1 VRRGFFGVA
10 VDSDVDVKD
19 HRADVTFQI
28 VEGPRAKL
36 ARVVVKGAP
45 SDVPAAELR
54 DRIPIDDGDTFDYER
69 YETSLPEIVKKLQEH
84 GYARA
89 EVNGMVIADAQR
101 NEAVIQLD
109 VTPGPPAHFGEV
121 HYDGIP
127 PGLEG
132 AVAARVDVHPG
143 ARYSM
148 KAIDRT
154 RAALYELGRFGL
166 VRVEGDHDGDD
177 SVDVMVHVV
186 VAPRHEV
193 RLGGGVGA
201 DPLAYEVRGRAAYG
215 IAAWP
220 WPLTTARAELRPAI
234 VFQRDDGDIAPRVDA
249 NLTLDRIDF
258 LWPRFGAIAEASFS
272 YLAVEA
278 YTSYGPKLRLTA
290 RTPTYRRIFQ
300 ATAGWQLGIVGY
312 RDISPL
318 IDDPEAMR
326 LHLDRSERLGAF
338 EASAVVDLRDNRV
351 APRLGG
357 YFEVRAEQGTP
368 AAGGAHTYTR
378 IAPESRGYVTLGAAV
393 LGARARLGALLGD
406 VPATRRFF
414 AGGANS
420 HRGFPERHLAPFAA
434 GMVDGTQQE
443 VPYGGVASL
452 ELSTELRFPLPDLP
466 YIPPLAGALFLDGGD
481 VTETWSAM
489 NVEAL
494 HWAAGGGFRLPTPI
508 GAVRLDIGY
517 RLNRYGLGEPQH
529 DRRFAFHLSVGE
541 AF

>member
-1 VRRGFFGVA
+1 
-10 VDSDVDVKD
+10 
-19 HRADVTFQI
+19 VTFAI
-28 VEGPRAKL
+28 VEGQRAKL
-36 ARVVVKGAP
+36 ARVDVKGSP
-45 SDVPAAELR
+45 RDVPADELR
-54 DRIPIDDGDTFDYER
+54 ERIPIDDGDTFDYER
-69 YETSLPEIVKKLQEH
+69 YEKSLPDIVKKLQEH

-89 EVNGMVIADAQR
+89 EVNGMVIADRER

-109 VTPGPPAHFGEV
+109 ITAGPVAHFGKV
-121 HYDGIP
+121 YFDGIP

-132 AVAARVDVHPG
+132 AVHARVDVHPG

-148 KAIDRT
+148 KAIDQT
-154 RAALYELGRFGL
+154 RVALYELGRFGM

-177 SVDVMVHVV
+177 SVDVLVHVDE
-186 VAPRHEV
+186 APRHEV

-201 DPLAYEVRGRAAYG
+201 DPLAFEVRGRAAYG

-220 WPLTTARAELRPAI
+220 RPLTTWRAELRPAI
-234 VFQRDDGDIAPRVDA
+234 VFQRDDRDIAPRIDA
-249 NLTLDRIDF
+249 NTTLDRLDF
-258 LWPRFGAIAEASFS
+258 IWPRFGGTAEASFS

-278 YTSYGPKLRLTA
+278 YTSYGPKIRLTA
-290 RTPTYRRIFQ
+290 RTPTYKRSVQ
-300 ATAGWQLGIVGY
+300 ATIGWQLGLVGY
-312 RDISPL
+312 SDISPL
-318 IDDPEAMR
+318 LDEAEQMR
-326 LHLDRSERLGAF
+326 LHLDRTERLGAY

-368 AAGGAHTYTR
+368 AAAGALTYTR
-378 IAPESRGYVTLGAAV
+378 IAPEARGYVPLGPAV
-393 LGARARLGALLGD
+393 LSARARLGALMGD
-406 VPATRRFF
+406 VPAIRRFF

-434 GMVDGTQQE
+434 GVIDDRPQE

-452 ELSTELRFPLPDLP
+452 ELSTELRFPLPDVP

-481 VTETWSAM
+481 VTETWGEM
-489 NVEAL
+489 NVDAL
-494 HWAAGGGFRLPTPI
+494 HWASGLGFRLPTPI
-508 GAVRLDIGY
+508 GAVRLDVGY

-529 DRRFAFHLSVGE
+529 DERFAFHLSVGE